1 MCLVSLQAAAGGSG
15 APDSCAF
22 SVDRDDGDE
31 PSAAA
36 ASCGAA
42 PHAKEQACASCTS
55 TTAAQDGPRYEQ
67 AARGAP
73 VHPAHVPGRVQ
84 RERIRIG
91 PV

>member
-1 MCLVSLQAAAGGSG
+1 MCLVSLQAAAGGIHT
-15 APDSCAF
+15 ADSCAIG
-22 SVDRDDGDE
+22 VDRDDGDE

-36 ASCGAA
+36 APCGTAS
-42 PHAKEQACASCTS
+42 HAKEQACAPCTS
-55 TTAAQDGPRYEQ
+55 TAAAQDGPRYEQ